1 MSKAEQDEAIDALLE
16 EEPIRKMWD
25 EYERDLLATVHFL
38 KNSGRYR
45 LYAPGNLG
53 KGDFNVYRSF
63 AEHALS
69 VTKSGGFAAQ
79 IVPGGLYGGAN
90 ASAIRKALIDQH
102 DWRFLLICENRRSV
116 FFPGVHPQT
125 WFAVYAARVG
135 RGPAKEIKVGFG
147 IDSIEAL
154 LGWQRKSMRLSADSI
169 REQQPETYAIPD
181 SGSAD
186 EAAVSAKMYSSSP
199 GFGEDIEGVPLR
211 VYQAEIHM
219 GNDRDLL
226 VEDHV
231 GFPVFEGRMIAPF
244 DYRAKKYLS
253 GHGNNSKWLETPFGH
268 PEKSISP
275 QWRVPD
281 KLIPKKVKDRVT
293 RYRVGFGDVANPRN
307 ERTFISSLIPP
318 GTICGHKVPTFTFE
332 PDEEWAYLPYLA
344 IANSYCIDFLARQRT
359 VTLSMSF
366 TVLDS
371 LPIPR
376 LDKGD
381 WRTRALAPRALR
393 LAAAGLEML
402 DFWNQMASQG
412 WGMLASG
419 PSDLISLAATTFEE
433 RHRLL
438 AEIEVIVARDVYGL
452 SKDDLRIVMNTFP
465 VLAKREVR
473 AHGSFV
479 TRDRVLDLYDTLV
492 VPR

>member
-1 MSKAEQDEAIDALLE
+1 
-16 EEPIRKMWD
+16 
-25 EYERDLLATVHFL
+25 
-38 KNSGRYR
+38 
-45 LYAPGNLG
+45 
-53 KGDFNVYRSF
+53 
-63 AEHALS
+63 
-69 VTKSGGFAAQ
+69 
-79 IVPGGLYGGAN
+79 
-90 ASAIRKALIDQH
+90 
-102 DWRFLLICENRRSV
+102 
-116 FFPGVHPQT
+116 
-125 WFAVYAARVG
+125 
-135 RGPAKEIKVGFG
+135 
-147 IDSIEAL
+147 
-154 LGWQRKSMRLSADSI
+154 
-169 REQQPETYAIPD
+169 
-181 SGSAD
+181 
-186 EAAVSAKMYSSSP
+186 
-199 GFGEDIEGVPLR
+199 
-211 VYQAEIHM
+211 
-219 GNDRDLL
+219 
-226 VEDHV
+226 
-231 GFPVFEGRMIAPF
+231 
-244 DYRAKKYLS
+244 
-253 GHGNNSKWLETPFGH
+253 
-268 PEKSISP
+268 
-275 QWRVPD
+275 
-281 KLIPKKVKDRVT
+281 
-293 RYRVGFGDVANPRN
+293 
-307 ERTFISSLIPP
+307 
-318 GTICGHKVPTFTFE
+318 
-332 PDEEWAYLPYLA
+332 
-344 IANSYCIDFLARQRT
+344 
-359 VTLSMSF
+359 MSF